1 MLGRPCPFRNE
12 CRKYKTETSLNK
24 QMYCESTNNGWERC
38 AQYPGNANKPEIQQ
52 EYKNA
57 QAGQG
62 LGALLILGL
71 IIFGALKLFGVI

>member
-24 QMYCESTNNGWERC
+24 QRYCESTNNGWERC

-52 EYKNA
+52 EYQSVQN
-57 QAGQG
+57 GQG
-62 LGALLILGL
+62 MAGLFIFGL